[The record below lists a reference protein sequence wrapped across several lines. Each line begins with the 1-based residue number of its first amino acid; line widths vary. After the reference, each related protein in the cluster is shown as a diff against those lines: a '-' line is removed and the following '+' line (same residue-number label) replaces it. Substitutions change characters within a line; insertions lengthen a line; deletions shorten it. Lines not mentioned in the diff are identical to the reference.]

1 MNVKKLSAKGNNL
14 ELEFTDASAAY
25 MNTLRR
31 AVTNETT
38 TLAIELVEMRKNNSI
53 MYDEMIAHRLG
64 LTPLTTPV
72 GDYALPSDEEMEN
85 QEFSAKSSVKGT
97 LSAKGPCTV
106 YAKDMKFKDAKV
118 KAVYP
123 DTPIAKLLEGQ
134 EVECEVTAVLGK
146 GKEHSKWT
154 PGLVYYHE
162 IPKFKGKSLSVADER
177 GLAKE
182 LEKIDETSKDF
193 EARTNH
199 YYFRVESWGQLS
211 TTDMLTLAL
220 DELNK
225 SLKEFDSLL

>member
-31 AVTNETT
+31 AIMNETT

-64 LTPLTTPV
+64 LLPLTTPI
-72 GDYALPSDEEMEN
+72 GDYALPSTEEMEN

-106 YAKDMKFKDAKV
+106 YAKDLKFKDTKV
-118 KAVYP
+118 KPVHP
-123 DTPIAKLLEGQ
+123 ETPIAKVLEGQ
-134 EVECEVTAVLGK
+134 EIECEVTAVLGK
-146 GKEHSKWT
+146 GKEHSKWS

-193 EARTNH
+193 EPRTNH
-199 YYFRVESWGQLS
+199 YYFRIEAWGQLEA
-211 TTDMLTLAL
+211 TDMLILAL

-225 SLKEFDSLL
+225 SLKEFDLLL